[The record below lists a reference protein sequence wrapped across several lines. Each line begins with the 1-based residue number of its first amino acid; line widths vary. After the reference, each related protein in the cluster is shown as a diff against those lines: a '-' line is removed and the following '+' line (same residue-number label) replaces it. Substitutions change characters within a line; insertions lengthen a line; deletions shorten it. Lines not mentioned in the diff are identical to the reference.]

1 MTEPA
6 NEANPSATN
15 NRVALRHVVRSCR
28 KASLATLMAD
38 GSGAPYASL
47 ATVAVDHDLAP
58 VLLLSG
64 LSDHSRNIA
73 ADARVS
79 LLFDGT
85 DGHAN
90 PQTGPR
96 VTLMGQAER
105 CDDQRL
111 KARFLARHPAA
122 AMYAGFGDFA
132 FWRIAP
138 ARVHYVGGFGRAVW
152 FPAPEAQVGITPK
165 ASPFGIA
172 PEVAAAVAAAEQSI
186 LDHMNADH
194 SEALDLYAGDGSGW
208 RLAGVDP
215 DGIDLTREE
224 RFLRVAFPA
233 PADGPAAI
241 RAALV
246 EMARRLRA

>member
-6 NEANPSATN
+6 NDANRSSAN

-28 KASLATLMAD
+28 KASLATFMAD

-47 ATVAVDHDLAP
+47 VTVAVDHDLAP

-64 LSDHSRNIA
+64 LADHSRNIA
-73 ADARVS
+73 ADPRVS

-96 VTLMGQAER
+96 VTLMGKAEP
-105 CDDQRL
+105 CTDERL

-138 ARVHYVGGFGRAVW
+138 TRVHYVGGFGRAVW
-152 FPAPEAQVGITPK
+152 FPAP
-165 ASPFGIA
+165 FGIA
-172 PEVAAAVAAAEQSI
+172 PEAAAAVAAAERSI

-194 SEALDLYAGDGSGW
+194 SEALDLYAGDGTGW

-215 DGIDLTREE
+215 DGFDLTREE
-224 RFLRVAFPA
+224 RFLRVVFPA
-233 PADGPAAI
+233 PVDGPAAI

-246 EMARRLRA
+246 EMAHRLRR